1 MSLARQREFSGTSS
15 EDNVNVEYL
24 VHVLRKF
31 LLTDI
36 ASERAKLVTVLCS
49 ILHLRG
55 EDAKVT
61 THLFTCVHPRLL
73 ADINSY
79 RSAIPSSPLL
89 PFDGTIS

>member
-1 MSLARQREFSGTSS
+1 LKGSIRDLEMSLVRQREFSSTSS

-55 EDAKVT
+55 EDAKVRT
-61 THLFTCVHPRLL
+61 DPFT
-73 ADINSY
+73 IY
-79 RSAIPSSPLL
+79 
-89 PFDGTIS
+89 

>member
-1 MSLARQREFSGTSS
+1 LKGSIRDLEMSLARQREFSSTSS

-61 THLFTCVHPRLL
+61 THPFT
-73 ADINSY
+73 IG
-79 RSAIPSSPLL
+79 SP
-89 PFDGTIS
+89 TIAR

>member
-1 MSLARQREFSGTSS
+1 MSQIASLKGSIRDLEMSLVRQREFSSSSS

-55 EDAKVT
+55 EDAKVAM
-61 THLFTCVHPRLL
+61 PP
-73 ADINSY
+73 
-79 RSAIPSSPLL
+79 PSV
-89 PFDGTIS
+89 